1 MGLAWMRIN
10 RWSFSAMGVAALWLL
25 LSVITNHF
33 NLNSLSG
40 VATSASFLAI
50 VAIGQMFVVAS
61 GSGNIDLSIPSV
73 MTISAFV
80 TMILSRGTDAGLL
93 IAVPAVLAIGIAT
106 GAANAFLVVKLRIPA
121 IIATLAVGYGLDSSA
136 LIANRSLDVY
146 TVSALL
152 RGVSSAKLV
161 GVPSILVLGVALVA
175 VAAAIIKKTPYGR
188 GLMATGQNAT
198 AAHLAGV
205 RVGRTITIAFLTLF
219 VVVPLLN
226 VFAQAFSKGLEA
238 YVAAIGNPDAL
249 AAIKLTLIVAAISVG
264 LNLVFG
270 IVAAWAIT
278 KYEFAGK
285 SLLITVMDL
294 PFSVSPVIAGLVFVL
309 LFGAQ
314 GYLGP
319 WLQAHDITIIFA
331 LPGIVLAT
339 VFVTFPFVAREL
351 IPLMREQGTLEEE
364 AALSLGASGLRTFFK
379 VTLPNVKW
387 ALLYGV
393 LLCNARAMG
402 EFGAVS
408 VVSGHVRGETNT
420 MPLHVEILYN
430 EYQFM
435 AAFAVASL
443 LALLALV
450 TLVAKVMLEGRAAK
464 E

>member
-1 MGLAWMRIN
+1 
-10 RWSFSAMGVAALWLL
+10 MGVAALWLL

-205 RVGRTITIAFLTLF
+205 RVGRTITIAFLTSGVLGAF
-219 VVVPLLN
+219 GGALLSAHAGGAFLQMGEPYLLQSVGAVVIGGTLIAGGSATALGTFFGSILL
-226 VFAQAFSKGLEA
+226 VLIVTTMQVSGWSPGMQQ
-238 YVAAIGNPDAL
+238 VVQGAIVIAIL
-249 AAIKLTLIVAAISVG
+249 AAAG
-264 LNLVFG
+264 GGFG
-270 IVAAWAIT
+270 
-278 KYEFAGK
+278 K
-285 SLLITVMDL
+285 
-294 PFSVSPVIAGLVFVL
+294 
-309 LFGAQ
+309 
-314 GYLGP
+314 
-319 WLQAHDITIIFA
+319 
-331 LPGIVLAT
+331 
-339 VFVTFPFVAREL
+339 
-351 IPLMREQGTLEEE
+351 
-364 AALSLGASGLRTFFK
+364 
-379 VTLPNVKW
+379 
-387 ALLYGV
+387 
-393 LLCNARAMG
+393 
-402 EFGAVS
+402 
-408 VVSGHVRGETNT
+408 
-420 MPLHVEILYN
+420 
-430 EYQFM
+430 
-435 AAFAVASL
+435 
-443 LALLALV
+443 
-450 TLVAKVMLEGRAAK
+450 RAA
-464 E
+464 

>member
-205 RVGRTITIAFLTLF
+205 RVGRTITIAFLTSGVLGAF
-219 VVVPLLN
+219 GGALLSAHAGGAFLQMGEPYLLQSVGAVVIGGTLIAGGSATALGTFFGSILL
-226 VFAQAFSKGLEA
+226 VLIVTTMQVSGWSPGMQQ
-238 YVAAIGNPDAL
+238 VVQGAIVIAIL
-249 AAIKLTLIVAAISVG
+249 AAAG
-264 LNLVFG
+264 GGFG
-270 IVAAWAIT
+270 
-278 KYEFAGK
+278 
-285 SLLITVMDL
+285 
-294 PFSVSPVIAGLVFVL
+294 
-309 LFGAQ
+309 
-314 GYLGP
+314 
-319 WLQAHDITIIFA
+319 
-331 LPGIVLAT
+331 
-339 VFVTFPFVAREL
+339 R
-351 IPLMREQGTLEEE
+351 
-364 AALSLGASGLRTFFK
+364 
-379 VTLPNVKW
+379 
-387 ALLYGV
+387 
-393 LLCNARAMG
+393 
-402 EFGAVS
+402 
-408 VVSGHVRGETNT
+408 
-420 MPLHVEILYN
+420 
-430 EYQFM
+430 
-435 AAFAVASL
+435 
-443 LALLALV
+443 
-450 TLVAKVMLEGRAAK
+450 RAA
-464 E
+464 

>member
-152 RGVSSAKLV
+152 RGVSSAKFL
-161 GVPSILVLGVALVA
+161 GVPSILILGIALVA

-205 RVGRTITIAFLTLF
+205 RVGRTITIAFLTSGVLGAF
-219 VVVPLLN
+219 GGALLSAHAGGAFLQMGEPYLLQSVGAVVIGGTLIAGGSATALGTFFGSILL
-226 VFAQAFSKGLEA
+226 VLIVTTMQVSGWSPGMQQ
-238 YVAAIGNPDAL
+238 VVQGAIVIAIL
-249 AAIKLTLIVAAISVG
+249 AAAG
-264 LNLVFG
+264 GGFG
-270 IVAAWAIT
+270 
-278 KYEFAGK
+278 
-285 SLLITVMDL
+285 
-294 PFSVSPVIAGLVFVL
+294 
-309 LFGAQ
+309 
-314 GYLGP
+314 
-319 WLQAHDITIIFA
+319 
-331 LPGIVLAT
+331 
-339 VFVTFPFVAREL
+339 R
-351 IPLMREQGTLEEE
+351 
-364 AALSLGASGLRTFFK
+364 
-379 VTLPNVKW
+379 
-387 ALLYGV
+387 
-393 LLCNARAMG
+393 
-402 EFGAVS
+402 
-408 VVSGHVRGETNT
+408 
-420 MPLHVEILYN
+420 
-430 EYQFM
+430 
-435 AAFAVASL
+435 
-443 LALLALV
+443 
-450 TLVAKVMLEGRAAK
+450 RAA
-464 E
+464 